1 MTEACSIPIH
11 RPKNS
16 ELAFFFVCGLV
27 MSIPLTIVTDSLAN
41 ALVTGLNTTIASI
54 ISIAIF
60 APFIE
65 EFSKVLPLYYRHG
78 ETQRSILNLA
88 IMVGLA
94 FGIVEFLE
102 YVLLLGTPVV
112 DRLPGLLFH
121 PSSTTVAAYG
131 IATKRPVPFYALA
144 VTLHFSANFLAITSP
159 FVFSPSIFI
168 VGLAVWL
175 AWTFY
180 GRTKEQVIPY
190 S

>member
-1 MTEACSIPIH
+1 MTEACTIPIH
-11 RPKNS
+11 KPKNS
-16 ELAFFFVCGLV
+16 EMAFFFACGII
-27 MSIPLTIVTDSLAN
+27 MSIPLTIVTASLADSLLAGLDTFTAAMIST
-41 ALVTGLNTTIASI
+41 AL
-54 ISIAIF
+54 F

-102 YVLLLGTPVV
+102 YVLLFGTPVPY
-112 DRLPGLLFH
+112 RLPGLLFH
-121 PSSTTVAAYG
+121 PSSATVAAYG
-131 IATKRPVPFYALA
+131 IATKKPAVFYGLA
-144 VTLHFSANFLAITSP
+144 VALHFSANFLAIVNP
-159 FVFSPSIFI
+159 FPFSASILI

-180 GRTKEQVIPY
+180 GRTKEKVIPY
-190 S
+190 